1 MKNKL
6 MEKEAEFLDWLD
18 AIRLVGNDNLL
29 TKKEKESF
37 LVFIRSFLKDNPEA
51 TIQEFC
57 VAFMNGRKTK
67 DTYAPRRFI
76 KIGNGGMMFAG
87 KKYPPEH
94 FAQKVAEHFGNPYQ
108 EVIGYVDA
116 LDEEQEFSLVMSDEG
131 LDAFL
136 ASLNEE
142 VK

>member
-6 MEKEAEFLDWLD
+6 TEKEAEFLDWLD
-18 AIRLVGNDNLL
+18 AIRLVGNENLL
-29 TKKEKESF
+29 TKKEKKSL

-51 TIQEFC
+51 TVQEFC

-67 DTYAPRRFI
+67 ETYAPRRFI
-76 KIGNGGMMFAG
+76 KIGNGGMMFGG

-94 FAQKVAEHFGNPYQ
+94 FANKVAEHFGSPYQ
-108 EVIGYVDA
+108 EIIDYVDE
-116 LDEEQEFSLVMSDEG
+116 LDEEQEFSLVLSDEG

-136 ASLNEE
+136 TSLNEE

>member
-6 MEKEAEFLDWLD
+6 TEKEAEFLDWLD
-18 AIRLVGNDNLL
+18 AIRLAGNDKLL

-51 TIQEFC
+51 TVQEFC
-57 VAFMNGRKTK
+57 VALMNGRKTK

-76 KIGNGGMMFAG
+76 KIGNGGMMFGG
-87 KKYPPEH
+87 KQYPPEH
-94 FAQKVAEHFGNPYQ
+94 FARMVAEHFGNPYQ
-108 EVIGYVDA
+108 EIIDFVDA
-116 LDEEQEFSLVMSDEG
+116 LKEGREFSLLLSDEG

>member
-6 MEKEAEFLDWLD
+6 TEKEAEFLDWLD
-18 AIRLVGNDNLL
+18 AIRLAGNDKLL
-29 TKKEKESF
+29 TKKEKERF

-51 TIQEFC
+51 TVQEFC
-57 VAFMNGRKTK
+57 VALMNERRTK

-76 KIGNGGMMFAG
+76 KIGNGGMMFGG
-87 KKYPPEH
+87 KKYQTEY
-94 FAQKVAEHFGNPYQ
+94 FARMVAEHFGNPYQ
-108 EVIGYVDA
+108 EIIDFVDA
-116 LDEEQEFSLVMSDEG
+116 LKEEQEFSLLLSDEG

-136 ASLNEE
+136 ASLNEG

>member
-6 MEKEAEFLDWLD
+6 TEKEAEFLDWLD
-18 AIRLVGNDNLL
+18 AVRLAGNDNLL
-29 TKKEKESF
+29 TKTEKESF

-51 TIQEFC
+51 SVQEFC
-57 VAFMNGRKTK
+57 VALMNGSKTK

-76 KIGNGGMMFAG
+76 KIGNGGMMFGG

-108 EVIGYVDA
+108 EIIDLLDE
-116 LDEEQEFSLVMSDEG
+116 LDEEEEFSLVLSDKG

-136 ASLNEE
+136 ASLIEE